1 MPGKTYPKTKIKN
14 ASKTANIG
22 CPTMINNMTPN
33 QDIVLNL
40 ILYRVV
46 RFVHLVQMMLWLQT
60 MLLLLY

>member
-33 QDIVLNL
+33 QAMLGNL
-40 ILYRVV
+40 HTSCLCQA
-46 RFVHLVQMMLWLQT
+46 LPVQH
-60 MLLLLY
+60 